1 MKESKE
7 GKDVRQNV
15 PYTAT
20 RKHEVNLRRNRTLHF
35 QIGLILTLIAA
46 ISLIELKTPVLAA
59 HVPITLDDEPREYAL
74 EVALYVEPTKPE
86 KVMKQSEPEP
96 DLSTAEEV
104 PDDTELLNE
113 FVDLPTQDD
122 TTPTVDLDIGKVTVV
137 DDPDGGEI
145 PVDVPFHRI
154 EEVPVYPGCEGLATN
169 EERKDCLTAKI
180 HKLVGRKFN
189 PDVGADAGLSGPT
202 RISVQFRI
210 DKNGDV
216 TQVLSRAQHPN
227 LEKEAER
234 VVNLIPK
241 MTPGKQRNVPVGVIY
256 NLPIR
261 LNIE

>member
-7 GKDVRQNV
+7 GKNVRQNV

-46 ISLIELKTPVLAA
+46 ISLLELKTPSVAMV
-59 HVPITLDDEPREYAL
+59 VPDNSWEDEPREYAL
-74 EVALYVEPTKPE
+74 DVQLEVVQPKQNKIE
-86 KVMKQSEPEP
+86 KQSEPEP
-96 DLSTAEEV
+96 FLDKVEV
-104 PDDTELLNE
+104 VDSDTELLKE
-113 FVDLPTQDD
+113 IIDLPTQDNTD
-122 TTPTVDLDIGKVTVV
+122 PIVAVGSVPVV
-137 DDPDGGEI
+137 EDPDGI
-145 PVDVPFHRI
+145 DVPEYMYFEVI
-154 EEVPVYPGCEGLATN
+154 EEVPVFPGCEGLDSN
-169 EERKDCLTAKI
+169 EERKACMNSKI
-180 HKLVGRKFN
+180 QKLVGRKFN
-189 PDVGADAGLSGPT
+189 PDVVADADLSGPT

-216 TQVLSRAQHPN
+216 TEIRSRAQHPK

-234 VVNLIPK
+234 VINLIPK